1 VKHGFINQ
9 KLGKRNTRRGDLL
22 KSKNYAQPSA
32 RPPKSSKDLD
42 LSRKG
47 RGS

>member
-1 VKHGFINQ
+1 MRRGFINQ
-9 KLGKRNTRRGDLL
+9 KLGKRNTRRAGLL

-32 RPPKSSKDLD
+32 RPPKSSKDMGQG
-42 LSRKG
+42 RPG

>member
-1 VKHGFINQ
+1 MKHGFINQ
-9 KLGKRNTRRGDLL
+9 KLGKRNSRRAILL

-32 RPPKSSKDLD
+32 RPPQTSKH
-42 LSRKG
+42 SAPGRPG

>member
-1 VKHGFINQ
+1 MKHGFINQ
-9 KLGKRNTRRGDLL
+9 KLGKRNTRRAGLL

-32 RPPKSSKDLD
+32 RPPKSSKDMGQGQP
-42 LSRKG
+42 G